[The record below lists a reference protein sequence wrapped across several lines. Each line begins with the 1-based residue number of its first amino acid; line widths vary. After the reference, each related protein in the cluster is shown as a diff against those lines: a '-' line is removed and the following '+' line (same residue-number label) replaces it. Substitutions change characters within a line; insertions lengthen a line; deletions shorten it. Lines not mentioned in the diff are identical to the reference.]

1 MILQNCIKSPD
12 LQIVVG
18 DGLSGSAVCVQV
30 PKLLPLLQERFRKRG
45 WSVGQTFYV
54 RNCRVGIMN
63 EIGELLKPRLIVLL
77 IGERPGLATAESLS
91 AYMAYSPCSSQTDAD
106 RNLVS
111 NIHSRGTRTPD
122 AVSRIDE
129 LATKMIS
136 LERSGSSIKLD

>member
-1 MILQNCIKSPD
+1 MILQNCTKSPD

-18 DGLSGSAVCVQV
+18 DGLSETAVCVQV
-30 PKLLPLLQERFRKRG
+30 PKLLPLLQERFQKRG
-45 WSVGQTFYV
+45 WSVGQTFCV

-111 NIHSRGTRTPD
+111 NIHSRGTRTLD